1 MSKEKLD
8 TQEVKTL
15 DLNGLEQQNE
25 QTSKESCE
33 LSIVMPCLNEAQTIG
48 QCIQKARTFLYYNN
62 IDGEIIVADNG
73 STDDSVNIAK
83 KLGAKVVNV
92 EERGYGA
99 ALMGGIAAAKGKYVI
114 IGDSDDSYDFLNLM
128 PFLEKLREGYHLV
141 VGNRF
146 KAGIQK
152 GAMPFLH
159 RYLGNPILS
168 GIGKLFFKSK
178 VNDFH
183 CGLRGFHREAYKWM
197 DLHTT
202 GMEFASEM
210 VVKSI
215 IYDLKMTEVP
225 TTLSPLSNKRKSH
238 LRPFNDGWR
247 HLKFLLLY
255 SPRWIFFYPGLFLMI
270 AGFLVSTWI
279 FFNPQLSWDIH
290 TMLYASGAIMI
301 GFQTV
306 IFAVFTKT
314 FAVHEKLL
322 PTTPQIEKILKNLTL
337 EKGLVT
343 GGIMVLLGLG
353 GFIYSLIIWNDRI
366 FFEAGI
372 TITMR
377 LVIASVT
384 LLVLGFQLIF
394 SSFFFHMLRLNT
406 K

>member
-1 MSKEKLD
+1 LD
-8 TQEVKTL
+8 TQEVNTL
-15 DLNGLEQQNE
+15 DLNGRDHQNE
-25 QTSKESCE
+25 QDAKNTCE
-33 LSIVMPCLNEAQTIG
+33 LSIVMPCLNEEQTIG

-92 EERGYGA
+92 QERGYGA
-99 ALMGGIAAAKGKYVI
+99 ALMGGIAEAKGKYVI

-343 GGIMVLLGLG
+343 GGIMVFLGLG

>member
-1 MSKEKLD
+1 LSKEKLD
-8 TQEVKTL
+8 TQEVNTL

>member
-1 MSKEKLD
+1 
-8 TQEVKTL
+8 
-15 DLNGLEQQNE
+15 
-25 QTSKESCE
+25 
-33 LSIVMPCLNEAQTIG
+33 
-48 QCIQKARTFLYYNN
+48 
-62 IDGEIIVADNG
+62 
-73 STDDSVNIAK
+73 
-83 KLGAKVVNV
+83 
-92 EERGYGA
+92 
-99 ALMGGIAAAKGKYVI
+99 
-114 IGDSDDSYDFLNLM
+114 
-128 PFLEKLREGYHLV
+128 
-141 VGNRF
+141 
-146 KAGIQK
+146 
-152 GAMPFLH
+152 
-159 RYLGNPILS
+159 
-168 GIGKLFFKSK
+168 
-178 VNDFH
+178 
-183 CGLRGFHREAYKWM
+183 
-197 DLHTT
+197 
-202 GMEFASEM
+202 
-210 VVKSI
+210 
-215 IYDLKMTEVP
+215 
-225 TTLSPLSNKRKSH
+225 
-238 LRPFNDGWR
+238 
-247 HLKFLLLY
+247 
-255 SPRWIFFYPGLFLMI
+255 MI

>member
-1 MSKEKLD
+1 MD
-8 TQEVKTL
+8 TQEVNTL
-15 DLNGLEQQNE
+15 DLNGLDQENSQD
-25 QTSKESCE
+25 SKNTCE

-62 IDGEIIVADNG
+62 IEGEIIIADNG
-73 STDDSVNIAK
+73 STDDSVKIAK
-83 KLGAKVVNV
+83 KLGAIVVNV
-92 EERGYGA
+92 EEKGYGA
-99 ALMGGIAAAKGKYVI
+99 ALMGGIEVAKGKYII
-114 IGDSDDSYDFLNLM
+114 IGDSDNSYDFLNLM

-159 RYLGNPILS
+159 RYLGNPVLS

-197 DLHTT
+197 DLHTK

-255 SPRWIFFYPGLFLMI
+255 SPRWIFFYPGIFLMI

-314 FAVHEKLL
+314 FAVHERLL

-337 EKGLVT
+337 EKGLIT

-394 SSFFFHMLRLNT
+394 SSFFFHMLKLNT

>member
-1 MSKEKLD
+1 MD
-8 TQEVKTL
+8 TQEVNTL
-15 DLNGLEQQNE
+15 DLNGRDHQNE
-25 QTSKESCE
+25 QDAKNTCE
-33 LSIVMPCLNEAQTIG
+33 LSIVMPCLNEEQTIG

-92 EERGYGA
+92 QERGYGA
-99 ALMGGIAAAKGKYVI
+99 ALMGGIAEAKGKYVI

-343 GGIMVLLGLG
+343 GGIMVFLGLG

>member
-1 MSKEKLD
+1 LSKEKLD

>member
-1 MSKEKLD
+1 MD
-8 TQEVKTL
+8 TQEVNTL

-25 QTSKESCE
+25 QASKESCE

-353 GFIYSLIIWNDRI
+353 GFIYSLVIWNDRI

>member
-8 TQEVKTL
+8 TQEVNTL

>member
-1 MSKEKLD
+1 MD
-8 TQEVKTL
+8 TQEVNTYEI
-15 DLNGLEQQNE
+15 NGF
-25 QTSKESCE
+25 TSNDEVSSIENYE
-33 LSIVMPCLNEAQTIG
+33 LSIVMPCLNESKTIG

-62 IDGEIIVADNG
+62 ISGEIIVADNG
-73 STDDSVNIAK
+73 STDGSVEIAK
-83 KLGAKVVNV
+83 KLGAKVVHV
-92 EERGYGA
+92 QEKGYGA
-99 ALMGGIAAAKGKYVI
+99 ALMGGIAEAKGKYII

-225 TTLSPLSNKRKSH
+225 TTLSPLNKDRKSH

-255 SPRWIFFYPGLFLMI
+255 SPRWIFFYPGIFLMI
-270 AGFLVSTWI
+270 AGFLISSWI

-306 IFAVFTKT
+306 IFAIFTKT

-322 PTTPQIEKILKNLTL
+322 PTTPQIERILKNLTL
-337 EKGLVT
+337 EKGLIT

-353 GFIYSLIIWNDRI
+353 GFVYSLIIWNDRI

-394 SSFFFHMLRLNT
+394 SSFFFHMLKLNT

>member
-1 MSKEKLD
+1 MD
-8 TQEVKTL
+8 AQEVNTL
-15 DLNGLEQQNE
+15 ELNGFTEQNE
-25 QTSKESCE
+25 SGNSEGYE

-62 IDGEIIVADNG
+62 IKGEIIVADNG

-83 KLGAKVVNV
+83 KLGATVVNV
-92 EERGYGA
+92 QEKGYGA
-99 ALMGGIAAAKGKYVI
+99 ALMGGISQAKGKYVI

-183 CGLRGFHREAYKWM
+183 CGLRGFHREAYNWM

-225 TTLSPLSNKRKSH
+225 TTLSPMSKNRKSH

-270 AGFLVSTWI
+270 AGFLVSSWI

-290 TMLYASGAIMI
+290 TMLYASGAVMI

-306 IFAVFTKT
+306 IFAVFSKT

-322 PTTPQIEKILKNLTL
+322 PTTPQIEKILQNITL
-337 EKGLVT
+337 EKGLIA

-384 LLVLGFQLIF
+384 LLVIGFQLIF
-394 SSFFFHMLRLNT
+394 SSFFFHMLKLNT